1 MTGSCEDIRT
11 VELSNMS
18 DVELTAHLNDLNSKY
33 SADGQRVAYLKE
45 QTYHIR
51 LANFIM
57 VSIYYVLLYVLL
69 VGTWRTAIWRA
80 FSIYRTMAL
89 VFIILYPWLIIHFQ
103 ESFYYLLMSILGI
116 FNTDVYKS
124 EKW

>member
-69 VGTWRTAIWRA
+69 VGRGEQLYGAHLV
-80 FSIYRTMAL
+80 SIEL
-89 VFIILYPWLIIHFQ
+89 WHW
-103 ESFYYLLMSILGI
+103 YLLFCIHG
-116 FNTDVYKS
+116 
-124 EKW
+124 